1 MPEGFAEKYKG
12 YAKLCMGELI
22 KREWENDRTSKRS
35 HWGNFPTSQIDRNY
49 LKSNLLLFR

>member
-35 HWGNFPTSQIDRNY
+35 HWGNFPTSQIDSNY